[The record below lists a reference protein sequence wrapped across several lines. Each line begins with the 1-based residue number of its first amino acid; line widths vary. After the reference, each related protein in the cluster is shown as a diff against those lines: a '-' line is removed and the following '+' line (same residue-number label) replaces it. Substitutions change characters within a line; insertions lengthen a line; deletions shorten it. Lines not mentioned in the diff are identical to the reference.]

1 MLLKIKPIEINN
13 EYANE
18 LLVEVHKHTM
28 TESECNVYYH
38 LRDSNQKMM
47 IGDKE
52 IPYKILK
59 WEILKV
65 TGEDFEKIKESEE
78 YLLKYILNKFNLEQ
92 LL

>member
-1 MLLKIKPIEINN
+1 MIIKIIPIEINS
-13 EYANE
+13 EFANE
-18 LLVEVHKHTM
+18 LLVEIHKHTM
-28 TESECNVYYH
+28 TESDCNVYYH

-65 TGEDFEKIKESEE
+65 TGEDFEKIKENEN
-78 YLLKYILNKFNLEQ
+78 YVVDYIINKFNLNV
-92 LL
+92 L

>member
-38 LRDSNQKMM
+38 LRDSNQSMAV
-47 IGDKE
+47 GDRE
-52 IPYKILK
+52 VPYQILK

-65 TGEDFEKIKESEE
+65 EGEEFNKIKQDENNAVE
-78 YLLKYILNKFNLEQ
+78 YVINKLG
-92 LL
+92 L